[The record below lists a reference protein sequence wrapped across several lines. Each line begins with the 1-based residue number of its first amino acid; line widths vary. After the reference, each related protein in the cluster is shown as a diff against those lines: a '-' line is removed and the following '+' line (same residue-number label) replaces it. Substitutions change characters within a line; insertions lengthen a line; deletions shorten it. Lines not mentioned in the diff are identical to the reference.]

1 MNLTIKDLAIAKE
14 LSLEER
20 AAVRG
25 GSNLALVA
33 GPMQNVQGN
42 NGFSL
47 GSPVVQIAP
56 QTVTQTDT
64 TVDIASVI
72 ASANT
77 NLAQNKL
84 L

>member
-25 GSNLALVA
+25 GSNVAFLV
-33 GPMQNVQGN
+33 GPYQSAQNGG
-42 NGFSL
+42 GFSL
-47 GSPVVQIAP
+47 ASPVVQVAP

-64 TVDIASVI
+64 TVDIATVI
-72 ASANT
+72 ASMNT
-77 NLAQNKL
+77 ALAQNKIL
-84 L
+84 